1 MLLALE
7 AMPID
12 LAPRPTLAS
21 SCGYVKLLPGA
32 RHLHYAAAAAQ
43 LWRQRFGDGFDWQSG
58 VLPQDGTGPIQLRTY
73 PEAIQYCG
81 QSAPSNR
88 IQAQGRLKVSHK
100 ADCAALQG
108 CCFRL
113 DCSSLLSKLASPSD
127 LIGFLQSLPEGRKR
141 RSVRYLQW
149 LLLLLAILGILSG
162 CRSARDLERFARR
175 HRVDAGPNRRAGQGT

>member
-32 RHLHYAAAAAQ
+32 RLSRVNP
-43 LWRQRFGDGFDWQSG
+43 L
-58 VLPQDGTGPIQLRTY
+58 
-73 PEAIQYCG
+73 
-81 QSAPSNR
+81 
-88 IQAQGRLKVSHK
+88 GRLKVSHK